1 MTEIE
6 SLAARSAKY
15 LRSAALLLDIGDYE
29 SSVSRSYYAMFYCV
43 QALLLTKGLT
53 VSSHAGLNTV
63 FSEQFVKTGLLP
75 KQMSRELN
83 RAFEKRQLGDYES
96 QADGQPVA
104 RHRAAHVINQVAIV
118 FHVPK
123 QKSTKGNFPLR

>member
-15 LRSAALLLDIGDYE
+15 LHSAELLLDNGDYE

-63 FSEQFVKTGLLP
+63 FSEQFIKTGLLP
-75 KQMSRELN
+75 KHMSRELN

-96 QADGQPVA
+96 VFVLSEDEA
-104 RHRAAHVINQVAIV
+104 REILEKARAFTAACLDYLRQ
-118 FHVPK
+118 
-123 QKSTKGNFPLR
+123 TGNL

>member
-6 SLAARSAKY
+6 SLVARSDKY
-15 LRSAALLLDIGDYE
+15 LQSAELLLHNSDYE

-53 VSSHAGLNTV
+53 VSSHAGLNTI
-63 FSEQFVKTGLLP
+63 FSEQFIKTGLLP
-75 KQMSRELN
+75 RQMSRELN

-96 QADGQPVA
+96 AFVLSEDEA
-104 RHRAAHVINQVAIV
+104 REILEKARGFTAACIAYLRQ
-118 FHVPK
+118 
-123 QKSTKGNFPLR
+123 TGNL

>member
-15 LRSAALLLDIGDYE
+15 LHSAELLLDNGDYE

-96 QADGQPVA
+96 VFVLSEDEA
-104 RHRAAHVINQVAIV
+104 REILEKAHAFTAACLDY
-118 FHVPK
+118 
-123 QKSTKGNFPLR
+123 LRQTSNL

>member
-6 SLAARSAKY
+6 SLVARSAKY
-15 LRSAALLLDIGDYE
+15 LHSAELLLDNGDYE

-43 QALLLTKGLT
+43 QALLLIKGLT

-96 QADGQPVA
+96 VFVLSEDEA
-104 RHRAAHVINQVAIV
+104 REILEKARGFTDACIDYLNR
-118 FHVPK
+118 
-123 QKSTKGNFPLR
+123 TGNL

>member
-6 SLAARSAKY
+6 SLVARSAKY
-15 LRSAALLLDIGDYE
+15 LHSAELLLDNGDYE

-75 KQMSRELN
+75 KHMSRELN

-96 QADGQPVA
+96 VFVLSEDEA
-104 RHRAAHVINQVAIV
+104 REILEKAREFTDACLDYL
-118 FHVPK
+118 K
-123 QKSTKGNFPLR
+123 QTSSL

>member
-6 SLAARSAKY
+6 SLVARSAKY
-15 LRSAALLLDIGDYE
+15 LHSAELLLDNGDYE

-43 QALLLTKGLT
+43 QALLLIKGLT

-96 QADGQPVA
+96 VFVLSEDEA
-104 RHRAAHVINQVAIV
+104 REILEKARGFTDACLDYL
-118 FHVPK
+118 K
-123 QKSTKGNFPLR
+123 RTGNL

>member
-15 LRSAALLLDIGDYE
+15 LHSAELLLDNVDYE
-29 SSVSRSYYAMFYCV
+29 SSVSRSYYSMFYCE

-96 QADGQPVA
+96 VFVLSEDEA
-104 RHRAAHVINQVAIV
+104 REILEKARAFTAACLDYLRQ
-118 FHVPK
+118 
-123 QKSTKGNFPLR
+123 TGNL

>member
-6 SLAARSAKY
+6 SLVARATKY
-15 LRSAALLLDIGDYE
+15 LHSAELLLDNGDYE

-53 VSSHAGLNTV
+53 ASSHGGLNTV

-75 KQMSRELN
+75 KHMSRELN

-96 QADGQPVA
+96 VFVLSEDEAKEVLEKA
-104 RHRAAHVINQVAIV
+104 RDFTDACIGYLKR
-118 FHVPK
+118 
-123 QKSTKGNFPLR
+123 TGNLS

>member
-96 QADGQPVA
+96 VFVLSEDEAREVLEQARGFTTTCLDYLRQ
-104 RHRAAHVINQVAIV
+104 
-118 FHVPK
+118 
-123 QKSTKGNFPLR
+123 TGNL

>member
-6 SLAARSAKY
+6 SLVARSTKY
-15 LRSAALLLDIGDYE
+15 LHSAKLLLDNSDYE

-43 QALLLTKGLT
+43 RALLLTKGLT
-53 VSSHAGLNTV
+53 VSSHSGLNTV

-75 KQMSRELN
+75 KDMSRELN

-96 QADGQPVA
+96 VFVLSEDEAKEVLDKA
-104 RHRAAHVINQVAIV
+104 RGFVDACI
-118 FHVPK
+118 
-123 QKSTKGNFPLR
+123 GYLRRTNNL